1 MPRTIVGVVDPK
13 AIKKYSALLA
23 VDTSRKSDFNKNPA
37 SFEQLNIAVDR
48 RGATKQHSHDVLL
61 RVKQITLSKGNL
73 NPLIP
78 VSRAAF
84 WDGVKKGKYPP
95 PDIRLG
101 ARTVCWRMS
110 TIQSVI
116 DGTWKPRDGG

>member
-1 MPRTIVGVVDPK
+1 MPRTIVGVGDPK
-13 AIKKYSALLA
+13 AVKKYSAFLA
-23 VDTSRKSDFNKNPA
+23 VDTSRKPCIDKNPA
-37 SFEQLNIAVDR
+37 SFEQLNVAIDR
-48 RGATKQHSHDVLL
+48 RGATMQQSHDVLL
-61 RVKQITLSKGNL
+61 RVKQITLSKGNP

-110 TIQSVI
+110 TIQAVI
-116 DGTWKPRDGG
+116 DGSWKGASS

>member
-1 MPRTIVGVVDPK
+1 MGAPQR
-13 AIKKYSALLA
+13 AIFRQSKH
-23 VDTSRKSDFNKNPA
+23 PA
-37 SFEQLNIAVDR
+37 SFGQLNAAVDQ
-48 RGATKQHSHDVLL
+48 RGVAMQQSHDYLL
-61 RVKQITLSKGNL
+61 REKQITRNKDNQ

-84 WDGVKKGKYPP
+84 WEGIKSGKYPP
-95 PDIRLG
+95 PDIRFG

-116 DGTWKPRDGG
+116 DGTWAPKNGGAA